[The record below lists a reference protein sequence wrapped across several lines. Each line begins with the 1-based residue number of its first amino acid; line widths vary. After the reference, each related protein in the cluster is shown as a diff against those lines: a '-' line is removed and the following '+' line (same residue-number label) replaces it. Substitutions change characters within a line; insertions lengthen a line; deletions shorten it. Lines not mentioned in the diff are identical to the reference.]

1 MPFESDLK
9 VNLEY
14 LDDSHTYLYEGVIL
28 PSITTIIG
36 GLEQFKDKYAG
47 IPERVMERARQRGNR
62 LHEIIEEYETQG
74 IEEVE
79 EEHKNFLLDYKFL
92 KKMYKFKVLGCEI
105 PVLLSLN
112 GEVISAGRLDL
123 LVENEDGKLGIVDF
137 KSTSVLDKEYLTYQT
152 NAYRMGYEQ
161 TYGKK
166 IDFIASL
173 WIYKGKRKYKELPIN
188 EDLINEMLEKE
199 KGKN

>member
-9 VNLEY
+9 VKLEY

-47 IPERVMERARQRGNR
+47 IPERVMEKARQRGNR

-79 EEHKNFLLDYKFL
+79 EEHKTFLLDYKFL
-92 KKMYKFKVLGCEI
+92 NKMYKFKVLECEV

-161 TYGKK
+161 TYGK
-166 IDFIASL
+166 
-173 WIYKGKRKYKELPIN
+173 R
-188 EDLINEMLEKE
+188 
-199 KGKN
+199 